1 MRTLLALL
9 LLAATAQAQPRIVDV
24 YHVQTQYMVSSDEL
38 TKMLALVN
46 KWFDVPGLRV
56 RFRQIIPI
64 EDACAE
70 FNTLADRERQFEC
83 WQSYMGENY
92 PRKRVLQ
99 LIIAPPMDDGTD
111 LWIAGYTS
119 QICTLNAQRGI
130 AMANAKPWQYRDRTG
145 DDRIYASAILTAHE
159 LGHACGAS
167 HDNDSGANIMNSNAG
182 IFGIAFMEVQFNQ
195 KAISEMRHCKK
206 FLKRQKLFP
215 RPTEAF
221 SVVRRPIEE

>member
-9 LLAATAQAQPRIVDV
+9 IFATVAQAQPRIVDV
-24 YHVQTQYMVSSDEL
+24 YHVQTQYMVSSEEL
-38 TKMLALVN
+38 STMLTLMN

-56 RFRQIIPI
+56 RFRQVIPI
-64 EDACAE
+64 EDKCAA

-99 LIIAPPMDDGTD
+99 LVIAPPMDDGTD

-145 DDRIYASAILTAHE
+145 DDRIYASAILAAHE

-206 FLKRQKLFP
+206 FLKHQNLFGKLLKP
-215 RPTEAF
+215 F
-221 SVVRRPIEE
+221 SIVEIPAQ